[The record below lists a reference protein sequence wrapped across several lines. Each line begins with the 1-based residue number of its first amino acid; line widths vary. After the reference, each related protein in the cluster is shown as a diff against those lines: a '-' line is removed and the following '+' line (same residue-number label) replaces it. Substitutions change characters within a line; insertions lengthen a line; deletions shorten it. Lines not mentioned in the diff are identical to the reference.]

1 MNNRDRQ
8 ENEILVLSSIYNHNE
23 FSYIQGDII
32 EIYFNVFPTNND
44 KVIKLKNAYNK
55 FSKCLIKYLPP
66 IRIYV
71 QLPKDYPTKC
81 LPNFY
86 IMSSW
91 LTPWQTS
98 SVCQHLDEIW
108 LKNKEQEILFL
119 WFEFLRNDLLNFLQI
134 NDTLDISFLYLMKY
148 SLTDYFKLNAI
159 LEKDAR
165 AICNALIF
173 NPIKFF
179 MDYNDYQLKLT
190 FENSSYMCIICFEI
204 YYGKYCTKLQNCSH
218 IFCRNCIQQYITT
231 KINENV
237 IKNII
242 CPDLSCNCAI
252 TYNEIKMFCPNLF
265 SKYEDLLLHV
275 TLNSMQDIVF
285 CPRISCQCPVVK
297 DDENTLIVCSKCDY
311 SFCSLC
317 HKVYHG
323 SAPCAIMPSEF
334 IKIIE
339 DYEKGNTCQ
348 KQLLQKKYGK
358 KQIQEIEKHLTK
370 NYLKENTKTCPQCQ
384 TTTAKV
390 DGCNKMT
397 CTYCNAQFCWLC
409 GTQITTENPYD
420 HFLLITNMCYTRLF
434 D

>member
-44 KVIKLKNAYNK
+44 
-55 FSKCLIKYLPP
+55 
-66 IRIYV
+66 
-71 QLPKDYPTKC
+71 
-81 LPNFY
+81 
-86 IMSSW
+86 
-91 LTPWQTS
+91 
-98 SVCQHLDEIW
+98 
-108 LKNKEQEILFL
+108 
-119 WFEFLRNDLLNFLQI
+119 
-134 NDTLDISFLYLMKY
+134 
-148 SLTDYFKLNAI
+148 
-159 LEKDAR
+159 
-165 AICNALIF
+165 
-173 NPIKFF
+173 
-179 MDYNDYQLKLT
+179 
-190 FENSSYMCIICFEI
+190 
-204 YYGKYCTKLQNCSH
+204 
-218 IFCRNCIQQYITT
+218 
-231 KINENV
+231 
-237 IKNII
+237 
-242 CPDLSCNCAI
+242 
-252 TYNEIKMFCPNLF
+252 
-265 SKYEDLLLHV
+265 
-275 TLNSMQDIVF
+275 
-285 CPRISCQCPVVK
+285 
-297 DDENTLIVCSKCDY
+297 
-311 SFCSLC
+311 
-317 HKVYHG
+317 KVYHG